1 MAIFRREGRE
11 PPGLLGVGRFRLTE
25 FRLSVDRERELDVVI
40 PFLSKREEVTAPR
53 FSGRDKPI
61 R

>member
-1 MAIFRREGRE
+1 VAIFRREGRE

-53 FSGRDKPI
+53 FSG
-61 R
+61 